1 MDSMMMKSKT
11 QRNEEAATF
20 FCSTRG
26 RCERTNE
33 SDFDHFF
40 KESVLI
46 EFEFLAKAAKKTLFH
61 EWSIVEKKFLILQM
75 FRQKNSKIGKK
86 TFLSE
91 NLSEIF

>member
-1 MDSMMMKSKT
+1 MKSKT

-46 EFEFLAKAAKKTLFH
+46 EFEFLAKAAKKHFFMNDRL
-61 EWSIVEKKFLILQM
+61 EKKFLILQM
-75 FRQKNSKIGKK
+75 FRQKTQKFVKKK
-86 TFLSE
+86 TLFFLKIYRRS
-91 NLSEIF
+91 FK